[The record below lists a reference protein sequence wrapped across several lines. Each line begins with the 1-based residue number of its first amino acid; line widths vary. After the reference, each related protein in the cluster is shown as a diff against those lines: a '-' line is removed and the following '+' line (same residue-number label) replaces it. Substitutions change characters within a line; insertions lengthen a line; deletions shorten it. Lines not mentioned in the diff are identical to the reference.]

1 MTIYQYLA
9 DYFLP
14 GRTLVIKPHPDDL
27 LYYSSLFPDAVVIN
41 VKFPSELLP
50 VLFDHRPAEIATVSS
65 TAVGSLKRYFSH
77 CLDMTPAFERDFWMT
92 PRYDMALRFLRSLG
106 AEAPCGIGVNPVMTD
121 RLWST
126 IAGEEAASPV
136 YHLSGDTRWM
146 IVNETGDD
154 GFAALSA
161 LPEDGCAVLIN
172 QSGRCDFLQTA
183 ATAGCQL
190 TPMRL
195 SKIFLRQK
203 DVYTDPAP
211 EILWVAS
218 RSDKWIQAARQF
230 TWRRTLPY
238 SGMRTEVSPLTEQER
253 ELLALRGN
261 VKALETRLE
270 AMILRNRELEKQL
283 AEQKQDR
290 EGHQK

>member
-1 MTIYQYLA
+1 MAKSAALGYTNATDLA
-9 DYFLP
+9 DYLVGKGMPFRDAHHVS
-14 GRTLVIKPHPDDL
+14 GTLVGQC
-27 LYYSSLFPDAVVIN
+27 
-41 VKFPSELLP
+41 VKEHRELSNLT
-50 VLFDHRPAEIATVSS
+50 LAE
-65 TAVGSLKRYFSH
+65 
-77 CLDMTPAFERDFWMT
+77 
-92 PRYDMALRFLRSLG
+92 LR
-106 AEAPCGIGVNPVMTD
+106 E
-121 RLWST
+121 
-126 IAGEEAASPV
+126 ASPV
-136 YHLSGDTRWM
+136 FENDVYDAISLKACVERRKLRGGPAPETVLASIRNAEAWMETMVGGGLATLDDIYLELEKTARLTRAQADRLKTIELEEEAENAYPRLDM
-146 IVNETGDD
+146 R
-154 GFAALSA
+154 ALLLTYLDAGKQIA
-161 LPEDGCAVLIN
+161 LVSD
-172 QSGRCDFLQTA
+172 
-183 ATAGCQL
+183 
-190 TPMRL
+190 MRL
-195 SKIFLRQK
+195 TKTFLRQK

-238 SGMRTEVSPLTEQER
+238 SGMKTEVSPLTEQER